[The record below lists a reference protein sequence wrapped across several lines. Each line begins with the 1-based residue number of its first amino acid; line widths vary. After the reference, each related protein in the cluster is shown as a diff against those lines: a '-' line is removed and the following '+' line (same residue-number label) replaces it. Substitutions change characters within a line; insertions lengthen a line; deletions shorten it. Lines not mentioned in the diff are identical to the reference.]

1 MININLK
8 SNNFST
14 KKGIW
19 TEGNIS
25 NLIFKLDKNINNKF
39 LIKIKLNSIITKK
52 NEPINFTIDVN
63 NIFIEKFS
71 IKNINE
77 LKEESIFINLNK
89 EDIKNDIIYIKFKT
103 SNPVTK
109 LELLKSP
116 DARRLGILV
125 ESLDTTQKKIIRL
138 FIKCLK
144 NARITG

>member
-1 MININLK
+1 M
-8 SNNFST
+8 
-14 KKGIW
+14 
-19 TEGNIS
+19 
-25 NLIFKLDKNINNKF
+25 
-39 LIKIKLNSIITKK
+39 IKIKLNSIITKK

-71 IKNINE
+71 LKNINE

-125 ESLDTTQKKIIRL
+125 ESLEVI
-138 FIKCLK
+138 
-144 NARITG
+144 NG